1 MSKFNLNH
9 KKTKDTLEIQVAGT
23 INEDAR
29 FDTLDMSNSK
39 TVNIDLKDI
48 VAINSCGV
56 REWVKW
62 IDSIPKGTS
71 IQYRNVP
78 SAIIDQMNMI
88 FGFLPENARVD
99 SFFVPYYCESCL
111 LVTPLLINIQKDSDV
126 SHLKIEDS
134 IPCQKCKNPA
144 ELDILGAKYFKFLK
158 KKSG

>member
-1 MSKFNLNH
+1 MSKFNLAH
-9 KKTKDTLEIQVAGT
+9 RKVKDTVEVHVAGT

-29 FDTLDMSNSK
+29 FDSLDLSNSK

-48 VAINSCGV
+48 TTINSCGV

-62 IDSIPKGTS
+62 IDSIPKGTT

-111 LVTPLLINIQKDSDV
+111 LVTPLLINIQKDTDV
-126 SHLKIEDS
+126 TNLKIEDTIS
-134 IPCQKCKNPA
+134 CQKCSKPA
-144 ELDILGAKYFKFLK
+144 ELDVLGAKYFKFLK
-158 KKSG
+158 KKS